1 MRHNIRR
8 TVVAILALVFVSAV
22 GCVTVKP
29 VQDPGVQALLYSEAG
44 FNLAFFCLK
53 GEPDVVLERT
63 ETAIETAKGMLET
76 TEVTEMIDV
85 MITYIEDSPQF
96 RTQIEEYNAVIT
108 SSVHLLKGLIQIHIE
123 TTEDVEKVKK
133 GLSLFLEGALDGV
146 GELRRIKA
154 VHRHG
159 KQTTVNG

>member
-1 MRHNIRR
+1 MRHNIQRAF
-8 TVVAILALVFVSAV
+8 VAILALALFMAV

-63 ETAIETAKGMLET
+63 ETAIETAKGMLEAT
-76 TEVTEMIDV
+76 DVAEMVGV

-96 RTQIEEYNAVIT
+96 RTRYEEYNAVIT
-108 SSVHLLKGLIQIHIE
+108 SSVHLLKGLIQIDIE

-133 GLSLFLEGALDGV
+133 GLVLFLDGALDGV
-146 GELRRIKA
+146 GELRRIMAAAKEVTA
-154 VHRHG
+154 
-159 KQTTVNG
+159 

>member
-8 TVVAILALVFVSAV
+8 VIMVLGILALLLTF
-22 GCVTVKP
+22 GCVTVK
-29 VQDPGVQALLYSEAG
+29 QTNDPQVQALLYSEAG

-63 ETAIETAKGMLET
+63 EKAIETAKGMLEAT
-76 TEVTEMIDV
+76 DVTEMVDV

-96 RTQIEEYNAVIT
+96 RTRYEEYNAVIT
-108 SSVHLLKGLIQIHIE
+108 SSVRLLKGLIQIEIE

-133 GLSLFLEGALDGV
+133 GLVSFLDGALDGV
-146 GELRRIKA
+146 GELRRITAAKE
-154 VHRHG
+154 V
-159 KQTTVNG
+159 KTV